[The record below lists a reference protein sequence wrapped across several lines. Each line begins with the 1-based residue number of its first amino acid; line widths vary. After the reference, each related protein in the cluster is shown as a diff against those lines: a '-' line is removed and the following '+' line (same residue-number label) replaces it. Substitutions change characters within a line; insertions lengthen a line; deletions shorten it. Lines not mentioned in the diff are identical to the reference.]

1 MRLDSPP
8 ETSDTPPSRTFR
20 LRVKWLTSHVDG
32 AVCPLDASRSE
43 LMPKSVKSQ
52 RRMEGIFPHLK
63 IERQH
68 PSRMLPPSSI

>member
-1 MRLDSPP
+1 
-8 ETSDTPPSRTFR
+8 
-20 LRVKWLTSHVDG
+20 VKWLTSHVDG